1 MTVYSSANVI
11 LRNLTFRNSQQIH
24 IEISC
29 STNVQVEALQIV
41 APEDSPNTDGIH
53 VANSQHVVI
62 QNSTIRTGDDC
73 VSIVTGSSDI
83 QINNLVCGP
92 GHRIR

>member
-11 LRNLTFRNSQQIH
+11 LRNLTFRNSQQIQ

-29 STNVQVEALQIV
+29 STNVQVESLQIV
-41 APEDSPNTDGIH
+41 VPEDSPNTDGIH

-62 QNSTIRTGDDC
+62 QKVQSEQVAIAVKMNIPISFLY
-73 VSIVTGSSDI
+73 
-83 QINNLVCGP
+83 NL
-92 GHRIR
+92 

>member
-1 MTVYSSANVI
+1 MVVGIWIQAMTVYSSANVI

-62 QNSTIRTGDDC
+62 QNSTIRTGCYSCEDEY
-73 VSIVTGSSDI
+73 SYLFS
-83 QINNLVCGP
+83 L
-92 GHRIR
+92 